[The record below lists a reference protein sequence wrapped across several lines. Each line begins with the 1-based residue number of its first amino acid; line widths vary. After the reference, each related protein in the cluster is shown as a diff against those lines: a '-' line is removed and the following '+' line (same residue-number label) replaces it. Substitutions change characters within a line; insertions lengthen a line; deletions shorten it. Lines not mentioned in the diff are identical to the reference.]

1 MFRGFKFYAAI
12 LALSVL
18 MQPRVTLALSLDLD
32 GLSHRQFSLSES
44 PLFLGSQ
51 AEPNVLILMDDSISM
66 SSSFTLDHDA
76 DNDGNIDKLGTGGGR
91 DGSADQAQGMARGTD
106 NGRLIYPW
114 LYPLPPFFNETDG
127 TCRPSSELNATA
139 VSNLRLPDEEAAPF
153 CEQLPPSQRILERLA
168 DTNWLLEQTG
178 LSADV
183 QLGGDVGDS
192 VSGDVNVWKLRSAAH
207 NPIYYDPSKT
217 YAPWPGVDSAG
228 NAYTDA
234 VPTAVRLDAAD
245 AGGPVLNIT
254 QPQEIETAVPLVGGA
269 VETLSHSEYTEPQ
282 ECILLICV
290 PLIPEQIDARYRV
303 ALYYLGNGTEIDLTA
318 GGADADDLQN
328 FANWFQYYRNRELV
342 AKGLAASLVAAADGI
357 RVAYATIHQND
368 AVGVAALELSAADPL
383 DSGSKRTLL
392 DAIYSTTAA
401 ATATPLRRALED
413 AGNYFRCDGSGRFA
427 DYYSAS
433 PVQESN
439 TNVVGDNSCPVL
451 DAGDGGEC
459 QLHNTVLVTDG
470 YSTAHALPVVATE
483 YPNAAGAGQTNSHNA
498 LDPVADHDSDDD
510 TAVDG
515 EPYADGIA
523 GTLAD
528 AAMAAYE
535 DDLQPSLDGTQRMQ
549 THALVLAVETGGADV
564 ESILGGTGNW
574 PTPLFTVP
582 GSAPYEP
589 GAADVFEY
597 ASLLTELRHAT
608 ENARGE
614 YISGLGAGAVSQ
626 FLATLNAIGGSQL
639 SGTNTS
645 ASSAQL
651 NDDTLIFTTSYNFAN
666 WTGNVVAYE
675 LEDDGS
681 LTEIWDAASQLTS
694 DSGRTILTYDPRR
707 QQTVST
713 GYGSGG
719 IAFTEANLSELSF
732 FGTLPLVGGLGDDLG
747 DALGSLLGLTFL
759 DGVGGLL
766 GGLLG
771 ALLDPILSLIL
782 QPVLDALDL
791 LGLGGLLDTLGIRGG
806 LTPETVAYVRGVRAN
821 EAQNGGGLRDR
832 AGTVLGPIFSSNPVY
847 VGAPSFDYPDEFEN
861 PSETANQAYH
871 QFASDNANRVP
882 MVYVGGNDGMLHGF
896 EAATGIERI
905 AFVPSRILSN
915 LEDYA
920 DPAFVPKAYVDG
932 QISVVDVYGKYPG
945 CDSGACW
952 RSILVG
958 SLGRGGQGIFAL
970 DVTEPGSYDENG
982 SFQAGSFS
990 EANADELV
998 LWEFTDA
1005 GSINDALN
1013 DLIQDA
1019 LCDALLGLCG
1029 EGEQN
1034 LGTLVEDFIGASI
1047 IEPLLD
1053 VLIQIDEQRGHAG
1066 LGYTLV
1072 QPNVVHT
1079 AADFGFGSDANAT
1092 GDWAVIVGNGYN
1104 NTEIDLGLQDIDL
1117 SIAFDSILSVSL
1129 TGNAYAYAVDLETG
1143 QLVKTFDTRVGAFLD
1158 LAQVLL
1164 TEGLSLSLPDLTD
1177 DASSLLQTI
1186 NLPTSVPNGMATTA
1200 TVDVDDD
1207 RVVDYIYGGD
1217 LVGSLWKIDITNTDE
1232 SQWDF
1237 ADTTLEPTP
1246 FFQATDFSG
1255 EHQPITTEP
1264 IVMLHPDYPIRDG
1277 QLVLF
1282 GTGEM
1287 LEADVEGENH
1297 FTQSIYGV
1305 WDKNDDAAIDDGD
1318 KSDFLRRFITDTV
1331 SVEIDTDLN
1340 GTQEDALIRIVSG
1353 DSHDGDGDSN
1363 ADGPIDWT
1371 SDLGWYLDLA
1381 EGANSSAVELAD
1393 NQGER
1398 VVADPIIRN
1407 DRLLISTTIAE
1418 QAVCAPA
1425 ISNWLFEL
1433 DAADGSP
1440 TVFPPFDLNGDG
1452 GVTFADL
1459 YTDGSGNTFTPAGR
1473 FSDGT
1478 YNPIPTILISNTGHE
1493 IHLTNG
1499 ADGGIERTVV
1509 NPIGFERS
1517 RATWRQLR

>member
-18 MQPRVTLALSLDLD
+18 MQPRVALALSLDLD

-76 DNDGNIDKLGTGGGR
+76 DNDGNIDKLGTGGDR

-127 TCRPSSELNATA
+127 TCRPNSDVTGPNISA
-139 VSNLRLPDEEAAPF
+139 LRLPDEEALPF
-153 CEQLPPSQRILERLA
+153 CAQTSPSQDLLDALA
-168 DTNWLLEQTG
+168 SEAWVRAEVGIT
-178 LSADV
+178 SPPA
-183 QLGGDVGDS
+183 LGGETEA
-192 VSGDVNVWKLRSAAH
+192 VWKLRSATH
-207 NPIYYDPSKT
+207 NPLYFDPAKT

-228 NAYTDA
+228 VTHQDA
-234 VPTAVRLDAAD
+234 DPASPRLDPFDPASNGDSLDDTYEITSIVELNDGSYAVVSHEVFSRCN
-245 AGGPVLNIT
+245 GVIVLG
-254 QPQEIETAVPLVGGA
+254 LCVGI
-269 VETLSHSEYTEPQ
+269 VETIDTEYD
-282 ECILLICV
+282 ISV
-290 PLIPEQIDARYRV
+290 
-303 ALYYLGNGTEIDLTA
+303 YY
-318 GGADADDLQN
+318 DADGTKQDVTGAQRQN

-483 YPNAAGAGQTNSHNA
+483 YPNAAGAGQTNSHNT

-549 THALVLAVETGGADV
+549 THTLVLAVETGGADV

-574 PTPLFTVP
+574 PTPLFSVP

-608 ENARGE
+608 ENTRGE
-614 YISGLGAGAVSQ
+614 YISGLGSGAVSQ

-651 NDDTLIFTTSYNFAN
+651 NDDTLIFSTSYNFAN

-1217 LVGSLWKIDITNTDE
+1217 LVGSLWKIDITSTDE
-1232 SQWDF
+1232 TQWDF

-1452 GVTFADL
+1452 GVTFSDL